1 METTNYPEWMN
12 DELVKDI
19 PKEKLQFL
27 GSIFTEF
34 QGKSQKELMSQMMVV
49 MRKAKE
55 QNLTFNLTEMNSA
68 IAAIKKHSSPEEL
81 EKINN
86 ILSKVKNGGK

>member
-1 METTNYPEWMN
+1 MVENNYPEWMN

-34 QGKSQKELMSQMMVV
+34 QGKNQKELMQQMMVV

-55 QNLTFNLTEMNSA
+55 QNMTFNPTEMNSA

-81 EKINN
+81 EKIDN
-86 ILSKVKNGGK
+86 ILNKAKNGGK

>member
-68 IAAIKKHSSPEEL
+68 IAAIKKYSSPEEL